1 MMILKVSILQFLEK
15 HIKNVTRFINTVT
28 RTKSAEHQNNSEERY
43 RMINLREDINKYRR
57 T

>member
-1 MMILKVSILQFLEK
+1 MGILKVSILQFLEK
-15 HIKNVTRFINTVT
+15 HIKNVTRLINIVT
-28 RTKSAEHQNNSEERY
+28 HTKPAEHQNNSKKRY